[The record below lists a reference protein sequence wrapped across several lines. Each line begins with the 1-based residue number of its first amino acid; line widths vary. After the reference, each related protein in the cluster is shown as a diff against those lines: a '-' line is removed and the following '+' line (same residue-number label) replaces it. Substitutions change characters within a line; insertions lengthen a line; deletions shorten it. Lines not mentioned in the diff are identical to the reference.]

1 MSQLMSR
8 STKPAKTIQSRST
21 SLQKLSK
28 ERPASTSFTKKA
40 TATVGKPTKKKK
52 VKKDS
57 LAREPTR
64 YSEEDEK
71 ENQTPNV
78 EMSRF
83 INQST
88 PIYQSVASDNMW
100 KYRDHNSSML
110 DHQALLDMSAI
121 SVAPRLVIEQN
132 PSPAPSSS
140 KAASQS
146 AAIAGAMKVLH
157 HKVMALEQ
165 ENSVL
170 RECFQE
176 I

>member
-1 MSQLMSR
+1 MLSSKTMSQLMSR
-8 STKPAKTIQSRST
+8 STKPAKPNQSRST

-28 ERPASTSFTKKA
+28 ERPASSSFSKK
-40 TATVGKPTKKKK
+40 TTTVLAKPTKKKK

-57 LAREPTR
+57 LALAREPTR

-88 PIYQSVASDNMW
+88 PIYQSVASDMG
-100 KYRDHNSSML
+100 KYRDHNSSIL

-121 SVAPRLVIEQN
+121 SVAPRLVIE
-132 PSPAPSSS
+132 
-140 KAASQS
+140 
-146 AAIAGAMKVLH
+146 
-157 HKVMALEQ
+157 
-165 ENSVL
+165 
-170 RECFQE
+170 
-176 I
+176 